1 MLIVLPLAVCIAL
14 LWTWDHSIFDEFA
27 LFPPGKKFCRRNLHL
42 KGRTL
47 DLITCQSV
55 IFGNWCMCVTNYSRC
70 ILLLKEQFTK
80 LCSACVLISSW
91 VCYVK
96 TASYPASLV
105 QEISMLHLHG
115 QQLRKTGSKTRLR
128 SVSLGQPR
136 VFQRFGEHSKHT
148 VIQPYRRKSRKASD
162 RTNGITV
169 NVSGK
174 RYFFTVKLL
183 SQFPHSL
190 LARRAKRLF
199 FYDSI
204 RDELFFDRNRTAFE
218 SVFNFYQ
225 SKGEL
230 MLPDENFPEQLFADE
245 LHFFGLYQY
254 VSEDIKKNKLA
265 VPSVLKK
272 KCVVP
277 SRKCQRE
284 VWKICEIPDS
294 SPFARLVNLFSLLV
308 IICSASVLFIDTL
321 PTFRSR
327 KTMTTSN
334 FTSISTKDSFYEN
347 NTISSERLKVI
358 KIISVVE
365 ACNIAWF
372 TFELLVRF
380 IVSPEKRNFFLRPLN
395 VIDLIAIVPF
405 YISLFISSS
414 SLGTP
419 LYILRVLRL
428 SRVFRVMKFSRYIS
442 TMKVLG
448 KTVRA
453 SISDL
458 WTMCFLN
465 LLGTVL
471 FGSMAYYC
479 ESWDEETEFE
489 SIPMACW
496 WAIVTITTVGYG
508 DLVPRTLCKS
518 I

>member
-1 MLIVLPLAVCIAL
+1 
-14 LWTWDHSIFDEFA
+14 
-27 LFPPGKKFCRRNLHL
+27 
-42 KGRTL
+42 
-47 DLITCQSV
+47 
-55 IFGNWCMCVTNYSRC
+55 
-70 ILLLKEQFTK
+70 
-80 LCSACVLISSW
+80 
-91 VCYVK
+91 
-96 TASYPASLV
+96 
-105 QEISMLHLHG
+105 
-115 QQLRKTGSKTRLR
+115 
-128 SVSLGQPR
+128 
-136 VFQRFGEHSKHT
+136 
-148 VIQPYRRKSRKASD
+148 
-162 RTNGITV
+162 
-169 NVSGK
+169 
-174 RYFFTVKLL
+174 
-183 SQFPHSL
+183 
-190 LARRAKRLF
+190 
-199 FYDSI
+199 
-204 RDELFFDRNRTAFE
+204 
-218 SVFNFYQ
+218 
-225 SKGEL
+225 
-230 MLPDENFPEQLFADE
+230 
-245 LHFFGLYQY
+245 
-254 VSEDIKKNKLA
+254 
-265 VPSVLKK
+265 
-272 KCVVP
+272 
-277 SRKCQRE
+277 
-284 VWKICEIPDS
+284 
-294 SPFARLVNLFSLLV
+294 
-308 IICSASVLFIDTL
+308 
-321 PTFRSR
+321 
-327 KTMTTSN
+327 MTSTSN

-358 KIISVVE
+358 KIISTVE

-414 SLGTP
+414 SFGTP

>member
-1 MLIVLPLAVCIAL
+1 M
-14 LWTWDHSIFDEFA
+14 
-27 LFPPGKKFCRRNLHL
+27 
-42 KGRTL
+42 
-47 DLITCQSV
+47 
-55 IFGNWCMCVTNYSRC
+55 
-70 ILLLKEQFTK
+70 
-80 LCSACVLISSW
+80 
-91 VCYVK
+91 
-96 TASYPASLV
+96 
-105 QEISMLHLHG
+105 
-115 QQLRKTGSKTRLR
+115 
-128 SVSLGQPR
+128 SLGQPGI
-136 VFQRFGEHSKHT
+136 FQRFGEHSKQA
-148 VIQPYRRKSRKASD
+148 VIQPYRNKSRKASD

-190 LARRAKRLF
+190 LAHRAKRSF

-204 RDELFFDRNRTAFE
+204 RDEFFFDRNRTVFE

-225 SKGEL
+225 SKGVL

-245 LHFFGLYQY
+245 LQFFGLYQY
-254 VSEDIKKNKLA
+254 VSEHIKKNKLA

-272 KCVVP
+272 KHVVP

-294 SPFARLVNLFSLLV
+294 SRLARMVNLFSLLA

-321 PTFRSR
+321 PAIKST
-327 KTMTTSN
+327 KTMTSATN
-334 FTSISTKDSFYEN
+334 FTSISTKDVIYEKS
-347 NTISSERLKVI
+347 TISPEKF
-358 KIISVVE
+358 KIISIVE
-365 ACNIAWF
+365 TCNIAWF

-380 IVSPEKRNFFLRPLN
+380 IVSPEKRHFFLRPLN

-405 YISLFISSS
+405 YISLFITSSS
-414 SLGTP
+414 VVTP

-428 SRVFRVMKFSRYIS
+428 SRVFRVMKFSQYIS

-448 KTVRA
+448 KTVRECMG
-453 SISDL
+453 DL

-471 FGSMAYYC
+471 FGSTTYYC
-479 ESWDEETEFE
+479 ESLNEGTKFE
-489 SIPMACW
+489 SIPVACW
-496 WAIVTITTVGYG
+496 WATVTITTVGYG

-518 I
+518 ETNVHIYTMPKKI

>member
-1 MLIVLPLAVCIAL
+1 MTDYSLV
-14 LWTWDHSIFDEFA
+14 
-27 LFPPGKKFCRRNLHL
+27 KK
-42 KGRTL
+42 
-47 DLITCQSV
+47 
-55 IFGNWCMCVTNYSRC
+55 
-70 ILLLKEQFTK
+70 QFTK
-80 LCSACVLISSW
+80 LCFACLSVPALA
-91 VCYVK
+91 K
-96 TASYPASLV
+96 AASYPASFV
-105 QEISMLHLHG
+105 QEIDMLHLHG
-115 QQLRKTGSKTRLR
+115 QQLRTTASKRRQR
-128 SVSLGQPR
+128 SLSLGQPR
-136 VFQRFGEHSKHT
+136 VFQRLGEHSKQA
-148 VIQPYRRKSRKASD
+148 VIHPYRSKSRKASD

-174 RYFFTVKLL
+174 RYFLTVKLL

-190 LARRAKRLF
+190 LAHRAKRAF
-199 FYDSI
+199 FYDTI
-204 RDELFFDRNRTAFE
+204 RGELFFDRNRTAFE

-265 VPSVLKK
+265 VPSVLRKK
-272 KCVVP
+272 RVVP
-277 SRKCQRE
+277 SRKYQKE

-294 SPFARLVNLFSLLV
+294 SSLARLVNLFSLLV
-308 IICSASVLFIDTL
+308 IICSATILFIDTL
-321 PTFRSR
+321 PAFRS
-327 KTMTTSN
+327 TNSMNSTSN
-334 FTSISTKDSFYEN
+334 FTSISTKDSIYEKN
-347 NTISSERLKVI
+347 IISPEKVKII
-358 KIISVVE
+358 KIISIVE

-380 IVSPEKRNFFLRPLN
+380 ILSPEKRKFFLRPLN
-395 VIDLIAIVPF
+395 VIDLIAVVPF
-405 YISLFISSS
+405 YISLFISST

-428 SRVFRVMKFSRYIS
+428 SRIFRVMKFSRYIS

-453 SISDL
+453 SIVDL

-465 LLGTVL
+465 VIGTVL
-471 FGSMAYYC
+471 FGSTTYYC
-479 ESWDEETEFE
+479 ESWDEGTGFE
-489 SIPMACW
+489 SIPVACW

-518 I
+518 KTNICI

>member
-1 MLIVLPLAVCIAL
+1 
-14 LWTWDHSIFDEFA
+14 
-27 LFPPGKKFCRRNLHL
+27 
-42 KGRTL
+42 
-47 DLITCQSV
+47 
-55 IFGNWCMCVTNYSRC
+55 
-70 ILLLKEQFTK
+70 
-80 LCSACVLISSW
+80 
-91 VCYVK
+91 
-96 TASYPASLV
+96 
-105 QEISMLHLHG
+105 MLHLHG
-115 QQLRKTGSKTRLR
+115 QRFRKTGSKTRQR

-136 VFQRFGEHSKHT
+136 AFQRSQEHSKHV
-148 VIQPYRRKSRKASD
+148 VIQPYRSKSRKASD

-174 RYFFTVKLL
+174 KYFFTVKLL
-183 SQFPHSL
+183 SQFPDSL
-190 LARRAKRLF
+190 LAHRAKRLF

-254 VSEDIKKNKLA
+254 VSEDVKKNKLA
-265 VPSVLKK
+265 IPSVLKK
-272 KCVVP
+272 KCIVP
-277 SRKCQRE
+277 SRKCQKE
-284 VWKICEIPDS
+284 VWKICEIPES
-294 SPFARLVNLFSLLV
+294 SGFTRLLNLFSLLV
-308 IICSASVLFIDTL
+308 IICSAAILFIDTL
-321 PTFRSR
+321 PTFTRT
-327 KTMTTSN
+327 KTMTSVSN
-334 FTSISTKDSFYEN
+334 FTSISTKYSYYQNITTSPEK
-347 NTISSERLKVI
+347 LKII
-358 KIISVVE
+358 KIISIVE
-365 ACNIAWF
+365 VCNIAWF

-380 IVSPEKRNFFLRPLN
+380 IVSPEKRIFFLRKLN

-453 SISDL
+453 SIGDL
-458 WTMCFLN
+458 CTMCFLN

-471 FGSMAYYC
+471 FGSTAYYC

-489 SIPMACW
+489 SIPIACW

>member
-1 MLIVLPLAVCIAL
+1 
-14 LWTWDHSIFDEFA
+14 
-27 LFPPGKKFCRRNLHL
+27 
-42 KGRTL
+42 
-47 DLITCQSV
+47 
-55 IFGNWCMCVTNYSRC
+55 
-70 ILLLKEQFTK
+70 
-80 LCSACVLISSW
+80 
-91 VCYVK
+91 
-96 TASYPASLV
+96 
-105 QEISMLHLHG
+105 MLHLHG
-115 QQLRKTGSKTRLR
+115 QRLRKTGSKTRQR

-136 VFQRFGEHSKHT
+136 VFQRFGEQSKQA
-148 VIQPYRRKSRKASD
+148 VIQPYRSKIRKASD

-169 NVSGK
+169 NVSGR

-183 SQFPHSL
+183 SQFPQSL
-190 LARRAKRLF
+190 LAHRAKRSF
-199 FYDSI
+199 FYDPI
-204 RDELFFDRNRTAFE
+204 QDELFFDRNRTAFE

-230 MLPDENFPEQLFADE
+230 MLPDESFPEQLFADE
-245 LHFFGLYQY
+245 LQFFGLYQY
-254 VSEDIKKNKLA
+254 VSEDMKKNELA

-272 KCVVP
+272 KRVVP
-277 SRKCQRE
+277 SRKCQKE

-294 SPFARLVNLFSLLV
+294 SNLARLVNLFSLLV
-308 IICSASVLFIDTL
+308 IICSASILFIDTL
-321 PTFRSR
+321 PTFRR
-327 KTMTTSN
+327 PNTMTSKSN
-334 FTSISTKDSFYEN
+334 FTSISTKDSIYEKS
-347 NTISSERLKVI
+347 TLSPEKVKII
-358 KIISVVE
+358 KIISIVE

-372 TFELLVRF
+372 TFELLVRL

-428 SRVFRVMKFSRYIS
+428 SRVFRVMKFSRYIT

-453 SISDL
+453 SIGDL

-465 LLGTVL
+465 VLGTVV
-471 FGSMAYYC
+471 FGSTAYYC
-479 ESWDEETEFE
+479 ESWDEETKFQ
-489 SIPMACW
+489 SIPVACW

-518 I
+518 KQKIVTFITPNKKCSQSQYRKADPSHRTPQVCRADSVGHCILGGVV

>member
-1 MLIVLPLAVCIAL
+1 M
-14 LWTWDHSIFDEFA
+14 
-27 LFPPGKKFCRRNLHL
+27 
-42 KGRTL
+42 
-47 DLITCQSV
+47 
-55 IFGNWCMCVTNYSRC
+55 
-70 ILLLKEQFTK
+70 
-80 LCSACVLISSW
+80 
-91 VCYVK
+91 
-96 TASYPASLV
+96 
-105 QEISMLHLHG
+105 
-115 QQLRKTGSKTRLR
+115 
-128 SVSLGQPR
+128 GQPR
-136 VFQRFGEHSKHT
+136 AFQRFGEHSKHV
-148 VIQPYRRKSRKASD
+148 VIQPYRSKSRKASD

-183 SQFPHSL
+183 SLFPHSL
-190 LARRAKRLF
+190 LAHRAKRLF

-225 SKGEL
+225 SKGQL
-230 MLPDENFPEQLFADE
+230 LLPHENFPEQLFADE

-272 KCVVP
+272 KCAVP
-277 SRKCQRE
+277 SRKCQKE
-284 VWKICEIPDS
+284 VWKICEIPDAS
-294 SPFARLVNLFSLLV
+294 AFARLVNLFSLLV
-308 IICSASVLFIDTL
+308 IICSASILFIDTL
-321 PTFRSR
+321 ATFRR
-327 KTMTTSN
+327 PKAMTSMSN
-334 FTSISTKDSFYEN
+334 FTSISTKDSIYEK
-347 NTISSERLKVI
+347 NTISPEKLKII
-358 KIISVVE
+358 KIISIVE

-372 TFELLVRF
+372 TFELLIRF
-380 IVSPEKRNFFLRPLN
+380 IVSPEKRIFFLRPLN

-414 SLGTP
+414 SVGTP

-428 SRVFRVMKFSRYIS
+428 SRVFRVFRVMKFSRYIS

-458 WTMCFLN
+458 LTMCFLN

-471 FGSMAYYC
+471 FGSVAYYC
-479 ESWDEETEFE
+479 ESWDDEETEFE
-489 SIPMACW
+489 SIPVACW

-518 I
+518 IKTTP

>member
-1 MLIVLPLAVCIAL
+1 
-14 LWTWDHSIFDEFA
+14 
-27 LFPPGKKFCRRNLHL
+27 
-42 KGRTL
+42 
-47 DLITCQSV
+47 
-55 IFGNWCMCVTNYSRC
+55 
-70 ILLLKEQFTK
+70 
-80 LCSACVLISSW
+80 
-91 VCYVK
+91 
-96 TASYPASLV
+96 
-105 QEISMLHLHG
+105 MLHLHG
-115 QQLRKTGSKTRLR
+115 QRLEKTASKRRQR
-128 SVSLGQPR
+128 SLTQPHL
-136 VFQRFGEHSKHT
+136 FHRFGEHSKQA
-148 VIQPYRRKSRKASD
+148 VIQPYRSKSRKASD

-174 RYFFTVKLL
+174 RYFFTVRLL

-190 LARRAKRLF
+190 LAHRQKRAF

-204 RDELFFDRNRTAFE
+204 RGELFFDRNRTAFE

-230 MLPDENFPEQLFADE
+230 VLPDENFPEQLFADE
-245 LHFFGLYQY
+245 LYFFGLYQY
-254 VSEDIKKNKLA
+254 VNEDIKKNKLA

-272 KCVVP
+272 KHVVP
-277 SRKCQRE
+277 SRKCQKE

-294 SPFARLVNLFSLLV
+294 STLARLVNLFSLLV
-308 IICSASVLFIDTL
+308 IICSAIILFIDTL
-321 PTFRSR
+321 PAFRTS
-327 KTMTTSN
+327 KSMTSTSN
-334 FTSISTKDSFYEN
+334 FTTISTKNSTYEKN
-347 NTISSERLKVI
+347 IISPEKVKII
-358 KIISVVE
+358 KIISIVE

-372 TFELLVRF
+372 TFELLVRVV
-380 IVSPEKRNFFLRPLN
+380 VSPEKRKFFLRPLN
-395 VIDLIAIVPF
+395 VIDLIAIAPF

-414 SLGTP
+414 SLVTP

-465 LLGTVL
+465 LMGTVL
-471 FGSMAYYC
+471 FGSTAYYC
-479 ESWDEETEFE
+479 EQWDEGTKFE

-518 I
+518 KNQYLHLRNKTRFFSC